1 MKCEAIWYPGK
12 APFVYL
18 VRQLELSEAV
28 ARGWLECAASGPY
41 QLYLGGQLVG
51 RGMGST
57 LTGRP
62 VWERFELGPGLE
74 PGTQQLIV
82 LAAAGTG
89 PGWLAAA
96 GELVYTQG
104 GQLELATGRPWQV
117 SRAAEW
123 EEGPGGN
130 ERYWP
135 SAGGEMPWTEAVVVA
150 EALIPGR
157 WAPRRVV
164 EQPHWARTVA
174 AFGEVEAGGELGFVT
189 EPEPLRR
196 GKCVH
201 REGLLRPGKSWTL
214 VQTRDAQRAVLLVLD
229 FGQQQSGFP
238 CLRLRGGQGGL
249 IELGFARFWGQLD
262 SQVSY
267 SCGQGVQEWSG
278 LRLRTCRYLVVRLSH
293 FEREVE
299 IDCVSLAGRRA
310 EVAER
315 GELAVAPVVAERA
328 ELAEAPALAQV
339 WELGQRTLAA
349 CRQEV
354 YYFSGGHPYDWLRA
368 QALALDDYYLSGDT
382 RTMGAALAGAAPP
395 AGDLAQQLAYVLA
408 LESYHLYAGEQEQLG
423 EHRPAA
429 LAPRAGCREQ
439 AGASGLLPGGA
450 SWSGAALSALYAG
463 ALEAAGRLC
472 RWQRDKAAAQR
483 WEYEGRQVARALRQQ
498 WAQEPP
504 EAADRWGNALAFYFG
519 LVDPEPHEDWVRRL
533 ASAGLLE
540 AFYLEGGLWRSGAGA
555 RALEYLEIKW
565 GHMAEREGV
574 TWGEKGGGAEV
585 LPGPDYYLG
594 SQVLGIRPGSPGYEV
609 LEVHPPALALG
620 QVRGKILTR
629 RGAVEVEWQ
638 QREGHFWLAL
648 TLEREGDT
656 RLWLPRLGQRF
667 PMLSLNGETLWRNEK
682 MYPNPLVQQISA
694 EEEHLVLCFAAA
706 GRYEVEVE

>member
-1 MKCEAIWYPGK
+1 MKYEAIWYPGK

-18 VRQLELSEAV
+18 VRQLELSQAV
-28 ARGWLECAASGPY
+28 VQGWVECAASGPY

-62 VWERFELGPGLE
+62 VWERFALGPGLE
-74 PGTQQLIV
+74 PGTQQLLV
-82 LAAAGTG
+82 LAAAGTEA
-89 PGWLAAA
+89 GWLALS
-96 GELVYTQG
+96 GELVYAQG
-104 GQLELATGRPWQV
+104 GQIELATGRPWQV
-117 SRAAEW
+117 ARAAEW
-123 EEGPGGN
+123 EEGPGGG

-135 SAGGEMPWTEAVVVA
+135 AAGGEMPWTEAAVVA
-150 EALIPGR
+150 QAPIPGP
-157 WAPRRVV
+157 WTPREVA
-164 EQPHWARTVA
+164 EQPHWAREVA
-174 AFGEVEAGGELGFVT
+174 VFGEVASGGELGFVT
-189 EPEPLRR
+189 EPEPLRQ

-214 VQTRDAQRAVLLVLD
+214 VHTRDAKRAVLLVLD

-238 CLRLRGGQGGL
+238 CLRLRGGRGGL
-249 IELGFARFWGQLD
+249 VELGFARFWGQLD
-262 SQVSY
+262 GQVSY

-278 LRLRTCRYLVVRLSH
+278 LQLRTCRYLVVRLSQ
-293 FEREVE
+293 FEHEVE
-299 IDCVSLAGRRA
+299 IDCISLAGRRA

-315 GELAVAPVVAERA
+315 GELAIAPVVAERA
-328 ELAEAPALAQV
+328 ELAAAPALAQV

-354 YYFSGGHPYDWLRA
+354 YYLPGGQTYDWLRA
-368 QALALDDYYLSGDT
+368 QALALNDYYLSGDT

-408 LESYHLYAGEQEQLG
+408 LESYHLYAGERELLDQRL
-423 EHRPAA
+423 PAA
-429 LAPRAGCREQ
+429 LAPLAGCREQ
-439 AGASGLLPGGA
+439 AGPNGLLPGAGP
-450 SWSGAALSALYAG
+450 WSGAALSALYAG
-463 ALEAAGRLC
+463 ALGAAGRLC
-472 RWQRDKAAAQR
+472 RWQRDKTAAQR
-483 WEYEGRQVARALRQQ
+483 WEYEGRQVARALGQQ

-519 LVDPEPHEDWVRRL
+519 LLAPEPHEDWVRRL
-533 ASAGLLE
+533 ASADLLE

-555 RALEYLEIKW
+555 RALEYLEIRW
-565 GHMAEREGV
+565 GRLLEREGA
-574 TWGEKGGGAEV
+574 TWGEKSGGAEV
-585 LPGPDYYLG
+585 VPGPEYYLG

-609 LEVHPPALALG
+609 LEIRPPSLSLG
-620 QVRGKILTR
+620 RVSGRMLTR

-638 QREGHFWLAL
+638 QRGEHFWL
-648 TLEREGDT
+648 TLILEQEGHT

-667 PMLSLNGETLWRNEK
+667 PMISLNGETLWRNEK

-694 EEEHLVLCFAAA
+694 EEEQLVLSFAAA
-706 GRYEVEVE
+706 GRYEVAVE